1 MSEQAFHR
9 EIPVCRVSVG
19 GSPLP
24 VDKQAALTRVTVDL
38 DADLFGQCAL
48 HFNDPHLKLID
59 GNDFAAGTA
68 IKVELGFGA
77 QKEKVFEGE
86 VVGLMPQ
93 FRRDLPPF
101 LRVVCLESVHRL
113 ALSPATRAFNNV
125 DDKQIVT
132 QIARE
137 HGLTADAPSGTAEHV
152 LQANVTDAVF
162 LRRLAQKQGNQ
173 LRLSGKQLIIGPP
186 ASGAQIKVGPGSGV
200 SRMRVKINAK
210 SQVSEI
216 SVHAWDPAQKREI
229 VGKAKAQGV
238 TGEGSRDHGGGAV
251 LSFAA
256 DTHPPADPATADAM
270 AKGRMRKLA
279 EGYFTAQVEMLGNPK
294 IVPGAEMAF
303 EKLGAQM
310 DGTWRVERAEHS
322 FSKHGY
328 FVKLRAARIAKP
340 APPKKA
346 APPPQAAPPQ
356 PQPSA
361 AGPSPAGPQP
371 VAGQR
376 IEVKVLDPMG
386 NPKPNFFFRLVQ
398 QGVPEQAGMTD
409 AEGYIR
415 MTLPS
420 AGQWKLIFPD
430 VDGSAQ
436 PRTQPGH

>member
-1 MSEQAFHR
+1 MAEQMFHR
-9 EIPVCRVSVG
+9 EIPVCRVSVDG
-19 GSPLP
+19 NPLAP
-24 VDKQAALTRVTVDL
+24 EKQAALTRVTVDL
-38 DADLFGQCAL
+38 DGDLFGQCSL
-48 HFNDPHLKLID
+48 HFNDPRLELID
-59 GNDFAAGTA
+59 GKEFGCGAAV
-68 IKVELGFGA
+68 KVELGFGS
-77 QKEKVFEGE
+77 QKEQVFEGE
-86 VVGLMPQ
+86 VVSLMPQ

-113 ALSPATRAFNNV
+113 ALSPVTRAFNNV
-125 DDKQIVT
+125 DDKQIAT
-132 QIARE
+132 QIARD

-152 LQANVTDAVF
+152 MQANVSDAVF
-162 LRRLAQKQGNQ
+162 LRRLAQKNGNN
-173 LRLSGKQLIIGPP
+173 LRISGKQLVIGPP
-186 ASGAQIKVGPGSGV
+186 ASGAQIQVGPASGV

-229 VGKAKAQGV
+229 VGKAKAQGL

-270 AKGRMRKLA
+270 AQGRMRKLA

-294 IVPGAEMAF
+294 IRPGAELSF

-310 DGTWRVERAEHS
+310 DGTWRVERAEHA

-328 FVKLRAARIAKP
+328 FVKLRAARIAKAA
-340 APPKKA
+340 APKQV
-346 APPPQAAPPQ
+346 APPPKGPAPQ

-361 AGPSPAGPQP
+361 AGPSAAGPEAIP
-371 VAGQR
+371 GQR

-386 NPKPNFFFRLVQ
+386 NPKPDFFFRLVQ
-398 QGVPEQAGMTD
+398 EGAPEQAGRTD

-415 MTLPS
+415 MTLPK

-436 PRTQPGH
+436 PQTQPGH